1 MKNTKLNN
9 QYTIN
14 VNDDIKELI
23 EKIASYYNRKPCE
36 LLRMLVIPQ
45 LHNEYAKMMRI
56 SHTENTEP
64 LKQATFRL

>member
-45 LHNEYAKMMRI
+45 LHNEYAKMMRLDYK
-56 SHTENTEP
+56 ENTEP

>member
-14 VNDDIKELI
+14 VNDDINELI

-45 LHNEYAKMMRI
+45 LHNEYAKMMRLA
-56 SHTENTEP
+56 HTENTEP
-64 LKQATFRL
+64 LKQATFKL

>member
-23 EKIASYYNRKPCE
+23 EKIALYYDRKPCE

-45 LHNEYAKMMRI
+45 LHNEYAKMMRLA
-56 SHTENTEP
+56 HTENTEP
-64 LKQATFRL
+64 LKQATFKL

>member
-45 LHNEYAKMMRI
+45 LHNEYAKIMRLAYK
-56 SHTENTEP
+56 ENTEP
-64 LKQATFRL
+64 LKQATFKL

>member
-14 VNDDIKELI
+14 VDDDIKELI

>member
-45 LHNEYAKMMRI
+45 LHNEYAKMMR
-56 SHTENTEP
+56 SDYKENTEP